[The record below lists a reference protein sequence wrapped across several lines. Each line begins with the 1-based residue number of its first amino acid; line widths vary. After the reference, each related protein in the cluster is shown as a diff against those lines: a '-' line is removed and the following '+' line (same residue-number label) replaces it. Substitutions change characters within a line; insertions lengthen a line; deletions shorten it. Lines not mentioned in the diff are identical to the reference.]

1 MKIGI
6 IGAGDIGA
14 TLAKK
19 LNDAGH
25 TVKIANSRGPETLT
39 EVTKKTGATAVT
51 TSDAVKDVDIIV
63 VTITLKNIPL
73 LKPLFE
79 DVPDNVIV
87 IDTNNYYPLRDD
99 KIPELDNDELL
110 ESEWVSKQL
119 GRPVVKIFNNIFSFS
134 FRHLGKP
141 RGTEGR
147 VALPVAGD
155 NESSKQVVI
164 DIVNEIGFDG
174 YDAGLIKDS
183 WRFQPGTPVYC
194 TDLDLEQSKRALAK
208 VDRTKSHANR
218 DEQVTK
224 LFPVYQD
231 LDPNDPKSADTL
243 VTLARSFY
251 E

>member
-19 LNDAGH
+19 LTDAGH

-39 EVTKKTGATAVT
+39 EVVKNTGATAVP
-51 TSDAVKDVDIIV
+51 TSGAVQDVDIIV
-63 VTITLKNIPL
+63 VTITLKNIPT

-99 KIPELDNDELL
+99 KISELENDVML

-119 GRPVVKIFNNIFSFS
+119 GRPVVKVFNNIFSFS
-134 FRHLGKP
+134 LRHLGKP
-141 RGTEGR
+141 KGSKGR
-147 VALPVAGD
+147 IALPVAGD

-164 DIVNEIGFDG
+164 DIVNAIGFDG

-183 WRFQPGTPVYC
+183 WRFQPGTPVYS
-194 TDLDLEQSKRALAK
+194 TDLELEQSKQALTKA
-208 VDRTKSHANR
+208 DRTKSHANR

-224 LFPVYQD
+224 IFSLYQD
-231 LDPNDPKSADTL
+231 SDLNDPKASDAL
-243 VTLARSFY
+243 VKLVRSYY